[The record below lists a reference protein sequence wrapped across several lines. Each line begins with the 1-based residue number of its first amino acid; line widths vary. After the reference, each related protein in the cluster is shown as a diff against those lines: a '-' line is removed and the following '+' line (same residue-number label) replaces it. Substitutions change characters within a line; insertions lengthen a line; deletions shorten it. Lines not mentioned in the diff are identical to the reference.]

1 MARLLTKQ
9 EVEFINAEVESFV
22 NIYYD
27 TNEPV
32 GTKQQVLE
40 AAYWSVMENNEQN
53 KQITFS
59 GSQNILEAI
68 AYYIDKE
75 CPKEMFK

>member
-1 MARLLTKQ
+1 MRKLTKQ
-9 EVEFINAEVESFV
+9 EIEFINEEVESFV

-32 GTKQQVLE
+32 GTRQQVLE
-40 AAYWSVMENNEQN
+40 ATYWSVMEHKQQN

-59 GSQNILEAI
+59 GSQNIVDAI
-68 AYYIDKE
+68 SYYIDKE